1 MCPIQDIKENIVSK
15 GGWNDPAAKQIVHSV
30 PFVFLKM
37 YFQFLNMRPHASPF
51 FPYSAL
57 SDCPSLEGRRPEGRD
72 WEGAGEVQR
81 GEQCMPSETGPVLQ
95 PSKQGSRDCPLAG
108 VTPLVLRLSCQR
120 AAQGFSVFR
129 GRFWESPLEI
139 LMWN

>member
-95 PSKQGSRDCPLAG
+95 PSKLGKKKGKSKFKNTG
-108 VTPLVLRLSCQR
+108 GTVS
-120 AAQGFSVFR
+120 
-129 GRFWESPLEI
+129 SPFL
-139 LMWN
+139 